1 MAKSKEYLRSEDM
14 FVDYDER
21 LNAMTEDSV
30 ALHD

>member
-1 MAKSKEYLRSEDM
+1 MGKSKEYLRAENT